1 MTESRKGRALGLG
14 LDALIPG
21 GSHKEEGS
29 SSKSEVITSN
39 EEGKSLDRA
48 TQSEVISDNSEV
60 RSSKV
65 EDLSSK
71 LEVKHPKVEGS
82 STGDSTSEVR
92 SNNVEGIYPKVEL
105 KSQELEV
112 KPAKREVVS
121 SKEDTSKVISNN
133 LEVITSKSEV
143 MTENLKG
150 AKPEV
155 MIAQSQV
162 ISYDSEVISQAI
174 LDAEKN
180 PRVSLWS
187 PLSTTVLRYL
197 RKTTP
202 EFSISEEACELL
214 EDAIARKYP
223 ELCKEIQARREKA

>member
-1 MTESRKGRALGLG
+1 MTETRKGRALGLG

-29 SSKSEVITSN
+29 SFKSEVITSN
-39 EEGKSLDRA
+39 VEGKSLDGA
-48 TQSEVISDNSEV
+48 TQPEVIGDNSKV
-60 RSSKV
+60 GFSKV

-71 LEVKHPKVEGS
+71 LEVKHSKVEGS
-82 STGDSTSEVR
+82 IAGDSTSEVR
-92 SNNVEGIYPKVEL
+92 SNNLEGISPKVEL
-105 KSQELEV
+105 QSQELEV
-112 KPAKREVVS
+112 KSAKGEVIS
-121 SKEDTSKVISNN
+121 SNEDTPEVISNN
-133 LEVITSKSEV
+133 LGVTTSKSEV
-143 MTENLKG
+143 TTENLKE

-155 MIAQSQV
+155 MTAQSQD

-187 PLSTTVLRYL
+187 PLSTAVLRYL

-214 EDAIARKYP
+214 EEAIARKYP
-223 ELCKEIQARREKA
+223 DLCKEIQARRKKA